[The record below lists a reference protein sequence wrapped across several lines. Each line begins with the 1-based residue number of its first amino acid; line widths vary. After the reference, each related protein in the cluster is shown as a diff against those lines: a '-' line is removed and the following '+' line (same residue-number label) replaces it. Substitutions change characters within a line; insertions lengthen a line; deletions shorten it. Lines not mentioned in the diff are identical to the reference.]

1 MADLVAKQ
9 LNFVSRAI
17 EVSERIVAAHD
28 DLAAL
33 VEEYNALDYGNVLL
47 PAAFAGDSRHLSI
60 NDVVALMVT
69 YAALETVMDAGHRT
83 NLLNMK
89 G

>member
-9 LNFVSRAI
+9 LNFVSRAV
-17 EVSERIVAAHD
+17 EVSERIVSAHD

-47 PAAFAGDSRHLSI
+47 PAAFAGDTRHL
-60 NDVVALMVT
+60 DVADVIALMVT
-69 YAALETVMDAGHRT
+69 YASLEQVMDTGHRT